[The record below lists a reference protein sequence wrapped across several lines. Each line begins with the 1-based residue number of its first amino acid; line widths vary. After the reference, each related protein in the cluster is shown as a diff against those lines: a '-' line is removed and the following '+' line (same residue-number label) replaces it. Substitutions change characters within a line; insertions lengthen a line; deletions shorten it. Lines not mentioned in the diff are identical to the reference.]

1 MAVEM
6 RPRGIVY
13 AVTFLIVI
21 LVIWGIFTN
30 PAYIHQRARVLQQ
43 HIFGAQRATV
53 VTAAV
58 PETSHPKCSLSKN
71 CPIDHFAFQ
80 IRSGAA
86 TVVGPKICFD
96 GNIVMSGVMNNVGP
110 GLNLVLVNGENGKI
124 EKFDYFNM
132 YSGETK
138 AILDFLKT
146 IKPGMIVLVASFDD
160 AATKMTDEI
169 RNIFAGLGS
178 SSIKDVKFRDSWV
191 FAGGAGT
198 EQKSPFEKLAAN
210 NQKTNIYG
218 NWPEVVEIA
227 GCFPRK
233 I

>member
-1 MAVEM
+1 M
-6 RPRGIVY
+6 
-13 AVTFLIVI
+13 
-21 LVIWGIFTN
+21 WGIYTN
-30 PAYIHQRARVLQQ
+30 PPYIHQRARVIQQ

-58 PETSHPKCSLSKN
+58 PEISHPKCSLSKN

-80 IRSGAA
+80 IKSGAA

>member
-1 MAVEM
+1 M
-6 RPRGIVY
+6 RPRDLVY

-21 LVIWGIFTN
+21 LVIWGIYTN
-30 PAYIHQRARVLQQ
+30 PPYIHERARIVQQ
-43 HIFGAQRATV
+43 HIFGAQKETV

-58 PETSHPKCSLSKN
+58 PKTSHPKCSLSKN

-124 EKFDYFNM
+124 ETFDFFNM
-132 YSGETK
+132 YSGET
-138 AILDFLKT
+138 ADILAFLKT

-160 AATKMTDEI
+160 AATKMNDEI
-169 RNIFAGLGS
+169 RDIFVGLGS
-178 SSIKDVKFRDSWV
+178 SSIKDVKFRDNWV

-210 NQKTNIYG
+210 DQNANIYG
-218 NWPEVVEIA
+218 NWPEMVEIA
-227 GCFPRK
+227 GCFPK
-233 I
+233 KV

>member
-6 RPRGIVY
+6 RPRDVVY

-21 LVIWGIFTN
+21 LVMWGIYTN
-30 PAYIHQRARVLQQ
+30 PPYIHQRARVIQQ

-58 PETSHPKCSLSKN
+58 PEISHPKCSLSKN

-80 IRSGAA
+80 IKSGAA

-210 NQKTNIYG
+210 SQKTNIYG

>member
-1 MAVEM
+1 M
-6 RPRGIVY
+6 RPRDVVY
-13 AVTFLIVI
+13 PVIFLIVI
-21 LVIWGIFTN
+21 IVMWGIYTN
-30 PAYIHQRARVLQQ
+30 PPYIHQRARVIQQ
-43 HIFGAQRATV
+43 HIFGSQRATV

-58 PETSHPKCSLSKN
+58 PEISQTKCSLSKN

-96 GNIVMSGVMNNVGP
+96 GNIVMSGVMNNVGS

-124 EKFDYFNM
+124 EKFDYFDM
-132 YSGETK
+132 YSGESK

-178 SSIKDVKFRDSWV
+178 SSINDVKFRDSWV

-210 NQKTNIYG
+210 DQKTNVYG
-218 NWPEVVEIA
+218 NWPEMVEIA

>member
-1 MAVEM
+1 M

-30 PAYIHQRARVLQQ
+30 PPYIHQRARVLQQ
-43 HIFGAQRATV
+43 HIFAE
-53 VTAAV
+53 

-71 CPIDHFAFQ
+71 CPIDHFAFK
-80 IRSGAA
+80 ITSGAA

-218 NWPEVVEIA
+218 SWPEMVEIA